1 MFFPIFLQIHNIL
14 TNVSSYK
21 IQLQHSLSMYVLLT
35 APGGPPQNLIAE
47 LLAVDTVNVSWSP
60 PLPELQFGIIM
71 EYQIDYFDITADTR
85 ATEPDNATED
95 YNFEG
100 SGNAATGTVRTAG
113 LNVTLT
119 ELSSNTTYQIEVA
132 AINGAGFSPFAS
144 VTISIPLSMHYIL

>member
-1 MFFPIFLQIHNIL
+1 M
-14 TNVSSYK
+14 NV
-21 IQLQHSLSMYVLLT
+21 
-35 APGGPPQNLIAE
+35 A
-47 LLAVDTVNVSWSP
+47 WSP

-100 SGNAATGTVRTAG
+100 SGNATTGTVHTAG

-119 ELSSNTTYQIEVA
+119 GLSSNTTYQIEVA
-132 AINGAGFSPFAS
+132 AMNGAGFSPFAS
-144 VTISIPLSMHYIL
+144 ITRSIPPCKLLCICVCMYHCHSICNMA